1 MKWLWLFA
9 LTFAAAF
16 SLQTAPRKQ
25 TARKPNRAPIIQSF
39 WASDNDITLCPF
51 SSTCGVKHNN
61 EVTLSTNASDPDG
74 DPLTYTY
81 LVPAGSIQGTGSK
94 VVWDL
99 RKGEPGTYHAGVR
112 VEDDKGNKAY
122 AMLTLSAALCTVC
135 DPPPPKCPQVSVD
148 CPSEV
153 ESGNLITF
161 TVTVSGGEPL
171 IDAYYRWNT
180 DAGRIVEGKSEKK
193 MTLDLMGFPFEKVT
207 ATITVDGYDPAC
219 TGTELSC
226 TTRIKQ

>member
-1 MKWLWLFA
+1 MRWLCLFA
-9 LTFAAAF
+9 LVLAAAF
-16 SLQTAPRKQ
+16 SVQ
-25 TARKPNRAPIIQSF
+25 TARPPQNSSKPNRAPVIQSF
-39 WASDNDITLCPF
+39 WASHNDITLCPF
-51 SSTCGVKHNN
+51 SSNCGVKHNN

-81 LVPAGSIQGTGSK
+81 LVPAGSIEGTGSR

-99 RKGEPGTYHAGVR
+99 RNGEPGSYRAAVR

-135 DPPPPKCPQVSVD
+135 DPPPPKCPQVSVE
-148 CPSEV
+148 CPSEI
-153 ESGNLITF
+153 ESGTLISF
-161 TVTVSGGEPL
+161 TVSVSGGEPSVETH
-171 IDAYYRWNT
+171 YRWNT
-180 DAGRIVEGKSEKK
+180 DAGRIVDGKSEKK

-207 ATITVDGYDPAC
+207 ATITVGGYDPAC

>member
-1 MKWLWLFA
+1 MKWLWLLA
-9 LTFAAAF
+9 LTFASTF

-25 TARKPNRAPIIQSF
+25 TASKPNRAPVIQSF
-39 WASDNDITLCPF
+39 SASHNDITLCPF
-51 SSTCGVKHNN
+51 SSNCGVKHNN

-81 LVPAGSIQGTGSK
+81 LVPAGSIEGTGSR

-99 RKGEPGTYHAGVR
+99 RNGEPGSYRAAVR

-122 AMLTLSAALCTVC
+122 AMLTLSAALCTIC

-153 ESGNLITF
+153 ESGSLITF
-161 TVTVSGGEPL
+161 TATVSGGEPL
-171 IDAYYRWNT
+171 IGAYYRWNT
-180 DAGRIVEGKSEKK
+180 DAGRIVDGKSEKK
-193 MTLDLMGFPFEKVT
+193 MTLDLMRFPFEKVT
-207 ATITVDGYDPAC
+207 ATITVGGYDPAC
-219 TGTELSC
+219 AGTELSC
-226 TTRIKQ
+226 TTKIKE